1 MGECAKENEFMR
13 ILVLG
18 AGATGGYYGGRLLE
32 AGRDVSFVVRPRRA
46 SELAETGLVLRSPLG
61 SVKLKPNLIR
71 EGDVKEAFDL
81 VILACKAYDLDSAIK
96 AIAPAVG
103 RKTTILPLLNGLNH
117 FDALDARFGSDRVIG
132 GLCSIAVTLGDKGAI
147 HHLSTMHVLRF
158 GERSGERSERI
169 AAIEEQVQGANIDAK
184 ASRDVMQA
192 LWEKWVMLA
201 SLAGMT
207 CLMRASIGDIVAS
220 PHGEKLML
228 QMLDE
233 CAAVAAAYNRGPRPA
248 VLEDTRA
255 LLTKAGSAF
264 TASMLR
270 DIEAGNRVEADH
282 ILGDMIARGGKA
294 GVFTALL
301 EVAYCHVKAYES
313 RHSHPAAAAA
323 ASTPA

>member
-1 MGECAKENEFMR
+1 MRRQAKEIEPMR

-32 AGRDVSFVVRPRRA
+32 AGRDVSFLVRPRRA
-46 SELAETGLVLRSPLG
+46 TELADTGLVIRSPLG
-61 SVKLKPNLIR
+61 SAKLKPRIIR
-71 EGDVKEAFDL
+71 EGELQESFDL
-81 VILACKAYDLDSAIK
+81 ILLTCKAYDLAGAVE

-103 RKTTILPLLNGLNH
+103 RKTTIMPLLNGLQH
-117 FDALDARFGSDRVIG
+117 FDVLDARFGSERVLG

-147 HHLSTMHVLRF
+147 HHLSPMHVLRF
-158 GERSGERSERI
+158 GERTAEASERV
-169 AAIEEQVQGANIDAK
+169 AAIEAQFAGVNVDAK

-233 CAAVAAAYNRGPRPA
+233 CAAVAAAYNRAPRPA

-282 ILGDMIARGGKA
+282 ILGDLIARGSRT
-294 GVFTALL
+294 GVFTSLL
-301 EVAYCHVKAYES
+301 EIAYCHVKAYEA
-313 RHSHPAAAAA
+313 RHSHPAAA
-323 ASTPA
+323 PVQ